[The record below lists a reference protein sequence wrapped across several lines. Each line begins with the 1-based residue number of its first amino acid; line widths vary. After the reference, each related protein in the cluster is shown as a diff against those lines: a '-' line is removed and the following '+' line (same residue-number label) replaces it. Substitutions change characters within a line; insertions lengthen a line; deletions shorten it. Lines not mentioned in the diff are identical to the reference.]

1 MMRKQIREIVI
12 RMIKDD
18 LVKFISDHEEDLI
31 RIFKEELQVVD
42 DRVDDEKT
50 FVDLRLAYMGEE
62 LMRGVLQALRRFFK
76 ELK

>member
-1 MMRKQIREIVI
+1 MIRKQIREIVI
-12 RMIKDD
+12 RMVKDD
-18 LVKFISDHEEDLI
+18 LVKFIHDHEEDLI

>member
-1 MMRKQIREIVI
+1 
-12 RMIKDD
+12 MIKDD